1 MSNSRVSTFGK
12 LTIAALAAIAFFP
25 SALPAYLDTLS
36 DEDVI
41 NAYNIGQR
49 RDQDFVKFLHEYE
62 TGFGGR
68 EVTVHV
74 GRIAVRTPF
83 AIVVEQV
90 FQKGSTYPMFQARLD
105 FVQQSIPFAVIVDV
119 YGQVPSNPGMLS
131 DADSGFWKQF
141 AFVVSQKRDLAPRT
155 RHASPLYSTSGNYTF
170 ISGGEMRFEYD
181 VGDVASDTIHIT
193 VNGPGSATAS
203 TEFDLDKLR

>member
-1 MSNSRVSTFGK
+1 MSNPRVWTVRTV
-12 LTIAALAAIAFFP
+12 TIATLAAVLLFP

-49 RDQDFVKFLHEYE
+49 RDQDFVKFLHDYE

-83 AIVVEQV
+83 ATVVEQV

-105 FVQQSIPFAVIVDV
+105 FVQQSIPFVLIVDV

-141 AFVVSQKRDLAPRT
+141 VFAVSQNRDLAPRS
-155 RHASPLYSTSGNYTF
+155 RHSSPIYTTSGNYTF
-170 ISGGEMRFEYD
+170 ISGGEMRLEYD
-181 VGDVASDTIHIT
+181 VRDVASDVLHIA

-203 TEFDLDKLR
+203 TDFDLEKLR